1 MNRAGLRSRCARFE
15 LFFQRLA
22 FEDVCGPRVA
32 ISAARAPDESAE
44 IQLHFQ
50 GVAAS
55 LRSVAG
61 HIPQDVKL
69 VLFPPD
75 ALEPGEQVIGVENR
89 EATRSFGQRSQNLL
103 IGGYGRRERRDDC
116 PRLVVRRVVEI
127 VGSRIA
133 PAART
138 AIRAPPRAASGAP
151 SCASSSTGAA
161 LTTSP
166 STAACATSA
175 RSASTTT
182 SSSAPTAG
190 TASTWTS
197 AAAATATS
205 PAGPAA
211 SAARPL
217 RIGHGRGKGGKK
229 NVWAG

>member
-32 ISAARAPDESAE
+32 ISAARAPDESAA
-44 IQLHFQ
+44 IQLAFQ
-50 GVAAS
+50 GGRAS
-55 LRSVAG
+55 LRGVAG

-75 ALEPGEQVIGVENR
+75 ALEPGEQVIGVENC
-89 EATRSFGQRSQNLL
+89 ESARSFGQRSQNLL

-138 AIRAPPRAASGAP
+138 AIRAPSRAAPGP
-151 SCASSSTGAA
+151 PPRASSSTGAA
-161 LTTSP
+161 LTTP
-166 STAACATSA
+166 PGTPAPATSA
-175 RSASTTT
+175 PPPST
-182 SSSAPTAG
+182 PT
-190 TASTWTS
+190 
-197 AAAATATS
+197 
-205 PAGPAA
+205 PP
-211 SAARPL
+211 PP
-217 RIGHGRGKGGKK
+217 
-229 NVWAG
+229 